1 MNRAAHRVQLAHAY
15 VLHQRPFRD
24 TSLIVELFAREH
36 GRMTVF
42 ARAARGPRSRFAVLQ
57 PFRALL
63 LSWSGRGEAPQLTAA
78 ENVDAGLAQLPPGQL
93 LNAFY
98 LNELLLTLTTRH
110 DPHPELYDYYAH
122 TLSQLRA
129 DAPAEPALRQF
140 ETRLLDLI
148 GYGLNLAT
156 EADTG
161 RPVRAEAHYY
171 FRPGVHGVVLAGNAA
186 DGAISGHVL
195 LGLIAA
201 APPSGEAELRQA
213 RTLLRAAINHC
224 LEGRE
229 LRTRIVARSL
239 VGFPRKERIA

>member
-24 TSLIVELFAREH
+24 SSLIVELFAREH

-42 ARAARGPRSRFAVLQ
+42 ARAARGPRSRFAALQ
-57 PFRALL
+57 PFRPML

-78 ENVDAGLAQLPPGQL
+78 ENLDAALAQLPPRQL
-93 LNAFY
+93 LSAFY

-110 DPHPELYDYYAH
+110 DPHTELFDHYALA
-122 TLSQLRA
+122 LSQLRQ

-140 ETRLLDLI
+140 EARLLDFI

-161 RPVRAEAHYY
+161 RPVRAEAHYH
-171 FRPGVHGVVLAGNAA
+171 FQPGVHGVVLAGAA
-186 DGAISGHVL
+186 AEAAISGRVL
-195 LGLIAA
+195 LGLVAA
-201 APPSGEAELRQA
+201 TPPESDTDLRQA

-229 LRTRIVARSL
+229 LRTRVVARSL
-239 VGFPRKERIA
+239 VSFPRRERSA